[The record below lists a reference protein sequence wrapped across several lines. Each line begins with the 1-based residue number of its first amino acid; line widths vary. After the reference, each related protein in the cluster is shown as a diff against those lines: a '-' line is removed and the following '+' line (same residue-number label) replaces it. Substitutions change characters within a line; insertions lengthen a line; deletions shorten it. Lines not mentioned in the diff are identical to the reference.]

1 MLYQFQNFTFDNKRL
16 VLQKDGVDVDI
27 RPYEAKLLAYLLDN
41 QDKVVSKQD
50 ILTDV
55 WQDKVVAEQ
64 VIFQNI
70 SHLRALFG
78 TAAIKTFPKRGYQWQ
93 FTASPLSTENNVDSD
108 FVHAQQP
115 TQKTPSKSWLGI
127 AAFLVITLCVSL
139 FFTLEDKELQPVR
152 TAVIPFKQ
160 HHSYFSND
168 IIDQGIV
175 SYEILTDID
184 ADSFITSAELM
195 FTRFN
200 EQFDTVFTGE
210 AREFEGKYYL
220 DFIIKGSAS
229 SWQGQIQGDSTS
241 DVAKKINTHLSKQV
255 MFDLTTQ
262 ALSPGS
268 RIAMLTL
275 AHENSPSDL
284 IILARL
290 IEQLIDARELDKAM
304 VLSEKLATYAINNN
318 NQQQLGIAYI
328 LQSEILTSK
337 EVYPLSREKLTMA
350 NEALKSVNDLKR
362 QADLWEA
369 QSWLDH
375 QARDYNKIK
384 ESLLYS
390 AELGLQVGDKKREL
404 HAITYLSVMAHKYSK
419 TEDKYAYIQ
428 EAEAKTRDYNLP
440 LYHFAKVPFHYAIFT
455 KTPEE
460 KEPHYK
466 TVLEYTA
473 LIPDFWVAQVSR
485 ERLLLRYFETQRLED
500 ARELVASLQSDN
512 AHNNYLKML
521 LASVDN
527 DSALFASIGQKAFEQ
542 AQFAGKKRLSL
553 DIALLLCD
561 AQEVQENFAFYSQYI
576 RENASKGWRSANE
589 EKLVAL
595 NITIEEGY

>member
-1 MLYQFQNFTFDNKRL
+1 MLYQFQNFTFDNQCL
-16 VLQKDGVDVDI
+16 VLQKDGIDVDI

-78 TAAIKTFPKRGYQWQ
+78 AASIKTFPKRGYQWQ
-93 FTASPLSTENNVDSD
+93 FTASTLSPENNVDIEISH
-108 FVHAQQP
+108 VEQP
-115 TQKTPSKSWLGI
+115 AQKTISKSWIGL
-127 AAFLVITLCVSL
+127 AAFFVVTIFSIL
-139 FFTLEDKELQPVR
+139 FFTLEDKESKPIR
-152 TAVIPFKQ
+152 TALIPFKQ
-160 HHSYFSND
+160 DSSYLSND
-168 IIDQGIV
+168 IIDQGTID
-175 SYEILTDID
+175 YEVLTDID

-195 FTRFN
+195 FTNFN
-200 EQFDTVFTGE
+200 EQFDTVITGE
-210 AREFEGKYYL
+210 VRQFKDKYYL

-241 DVAKKINTHLSKQV
+241 DVAKKFNKHLSNKV
-255 MFDLTTQ
+255 MFELTTQ

-275 AHENSPSDL
+275 AHQSSPSDL

-304 VLSEKLATYAINNN
+304 VLSEKLATNAINNH

-328 LQSEILTSK
+328 LQSEILTNK
-337 EVYPLSREKLTMA
+337 EVYPLSRDKLKLA
-350 NEALKSVNDLKR
+350 NDALQSVNDLKR

-384 ESLLYS
+384 ESLLFS

-419 TEDKYAYIQ
+419 TADKYAYIQ
-428 EAEAKTRDYNLP
+428 EAEAKTREYNLP

-485 ERLLLRYFETQRLED
+485 QRLLLRYFETQRLDE
-500 ARELVASLQSDN
+500 ARELVSSLQSDN
-512 AHNNYLKML
+512 AHNNYLRML
-521 LASVDN
+521 LANVEN
-527 DSALFASIGQKAFEQ
+527 DSALFTSIGQKAFEQ

-561 AQEVQENFAFYSQYI
+561 GQEEQENFAFYSKYI
-576 RENASKGWRSANE
+576 RENASKGWRTANE

-595 NITIEEGY
+595 NITVEEGY